1 MLRILGILLFA
12 VWSHADRPIT
22 MFNSSTVPSFQIAG
36 MDRMIPR
43 WISGDMDNF
52 KLIKE
57 SAVLSSS
64 DLFVDAGCNH
74 GFYTFYAAAI
84 GMRVGCFEIQPGMIK
99 LLYKSMAE
107 NGFQGK
113 VSIHHVGVSNTSGY
127 SGVHFAGG
135 LSHLVEGRGE
145 KCRVLPLDRMV
156 KEPARFLKIDVEGNE
171 IVALQGIHAQ
181 TCKAVYTST
190 PSNLTSDTTPYYCL
204 TRCSQTHVLLRC
216 GLSPH

>member
-1 MLRILGILLFA
+1 MLILVLLFLTA
-12 VWSHADRPIT
+12 WTSADRPIT
-22 MFNSSTVPSFQIAG
+22 MFNSSTDPPFQIAG
-36 MDRMIPR
+36 MDRLIPR
-43 WISGDMDNF
+43 WIAGDMDNF

-57 SAVLSSS
+57 SVVLSNS

-113 VSIHHVGVSNTSGY
+113 VSIHHVGVSNVSGY

-145 KCRVLPLDRMV
+145 KCRVLPLDLMV
-156 KEPARFLKIDVEGNE
+156 KEPARFLKIDVEGHE
-171 IVALQGIHAQ
+171 IVALQGMNTHSLTHSIARSLSIA
-181 TCKAVYTST
+181 KAMR
-190 PSNLTSDTTPYYCL
+190 LL
-204 TRCSQTHVLLRC
+204 HTHKAYSLN
-216 GLSPH
+216 

>member
-1 MLRILGILLFA
+1 MQALAFLLFV

-22 MFNSSTVPSFQIAG
+22 MFNSSTDPPFQIAG
-36 MDRMIPR
+36 MDRLIPR

-57 SAVLSSS
+57 SAVLSNS

-107 NGFQGK
+107 NGYQGK
-113 VSIHHVGVSNTSGY
+113 VSIHHVGVSNISGY

-145 KCRVLPLDRMV
+145 KCRVLPLDLMI
-156 KEPARFLKIDVEGNE
+156 KEPARFMKIDVEGNE
-171 IVALQGIHAQ
+171 IVALQGIHAHAYSVKSRHIHKYICSDISFFQ
-181 TCKAVYTST
+181 YITTFQYKVHINLCST
-190 PSNLTSDTTPYYCL
+190 M
-204 TRCSQTHVLLRC
+204 V
-216 GLSPH
+216 